1 MKGKRKGIVVITA
14 VLAVVAIILG
24 VFAYN
29 EYQYWKDQEKIWMNM
44 THTYRGKIVHVAE
57 MREGGI
63 LLYVDVPGLN
73 ISGELQEFW
82 ITEESFVGEELMK
95 ELKARIPGAS
105 VKISCY
111 STPREGLVHGHSVR
125 PVIDIN
131 YYEE

>member
-73 ISGELQEFW
+73 TSGELQEFW

-95 ELKARIPGAS
+95 ELENRKPGAL
-105 VKISCY
+105 VEIFCY

>member
-1 MKGKRKGIVVITA
+1 MNKIIKLHIVIIAIIA
-14 VLAVVAIILG
+14 VLLVGFNCLDNYVRQQNQERYEQSLRNVAYL
-24 VFAYN
+24 
-29 EYQYWKDQEKIWMNM
+29 
-44 THTYRGKIVHVAE
+44 RGEIVHVAE
-57 MREGGI
+57 MTEGGI

-73 ISGELQEFW
+73 TSGELQEFW

-95 ELKARIPGAS
+95 ELENRKPGAL
-105 VKISCY
+105 VEIFCY